1 MAVNIN
7 TVYTT
12 VLYILNKEQRGY
24 ITPTEFNS
32 LALQVQDEI
41 LASYFPDG
49 NQLNRLNQNNT
60 QNDTEFFNL
69 YKDLSYKLYPFENE
83 INFYYDTGYSTSVNA
98 FVPQRTD
105 RLYKLGNVVCNYN
118 STGANPSPIAQCV
131 SVKDFNT
138 IKRSRLTAPTKQYPI
153 YYTTNANV
161 QEVLAT
167 ATVNQSTTNLNS
179 AVVTVTSGTM
189 QPLQVI
195 GTNVLPN
202 TIATSYNPTNPGDNT
217 VGTLTFNKANSLNQG
232 DVLTLVSS
240 QYNSLIL
247 KIDPLPNSIT
257 VNGISNP
264 IDPLWNFTIGGVGQ
278 YIYEAQGSADFS
290 LDISEKTNII
300 VRILKYCGIIINDPT
315 IIQVAEQESQKI
327 EANEKS

>member
-83 INFYYDTGYSTSVNA
+83 INFYYDTGYSKSVNA
-98 FVPQRTD
+98 FVPQRTA

-118 STGANPSPIAQCV
+118 ANGTHPSPIAQCV

-138 IKRSRLTAPTKQYPI
+138 IKRSKLTAPTKQYPI
-153 YYTTNANV
+153 YYTTNSIV
-161 QEVLAT
+161 QEIIAT
-167 ATVNQSTTNLNS
+167 ATVNQSTTSSNT
-179 AVVTVTSGTM
+179 AVITVTSGTI
-189 QPLQVI
+189 QPLEVI
-195 GTNVLPN
+195 GTNVTADTLV
-202 TIATSYNPTNPGDNT
+202 TSYIPTNPGDLSA
-217 VGTLTFNKANSLNQG
+217 GTITFNKLNTLTQG
-232 DVLTLVSS
+232 DILTLISAPYS
-240 QYNSLIL
+240 SLIL
-247 KIDPLPNSIT
+247 KIDPIPNSIIA
-257 VNGISNP
+257 NGISNP
-264 IDPLWNFTIGGVGQ
+264 IQPLWNFVIGNVGQ
-278 YIYEAQGSADFS
+278 YIYQAQGSANFS

-300 VRILKYCGIIINDPT
+300 ARILKYCGIIINDPT